1 MLFYLKCCN
10 FATQIT
16 KLYDFLKIR
25 ISGFCVLFNSSVII
39 LLSSFIMNQPLLVYN
54 SLTRRKELFTPLHAP
69 FVGMYVCGPTVYGD
83 AHLGHARPAITF
95 DIVFR
100 YLKHLGYKV
109 RYVRN
114 ITDVGHLE
122 HDADEGEDK
131 IAKKA
136 RLEQLEPMEVAQYY
150 TNRYHEAMAALNV
163 LPPSIEPHA
172 TGHIIEQIELVK
184 QILDNGLAY
193 ESNGSVYFDVQK
205 YNEKHHYGV
214 LSGRNLDDII
224 NNSRELAGV
233 DEKHNQADFALWKKA
248 QPEHIMRW
256 PSPWSDGFPGWHCE
270 CTAMGRKY
278 LGSHCDIHGGGM
290 DLVFPHHECEIAQAV
305 ASQGDQMVTY
315 WIHNNMITINGQ
327 KMGKS
332 LGNFI
337 TLPEFF
343 AGTHE
348 KLDRAY
354 SPMTIR
360 FFILQAHYRSTVD
373 FSNEALQ
380 AAEKGLERLLDAYKA
395 LTGLATNNAQNS
407 SVPAV
412 TAEWVE
418 ELRQK
423 CYDAMNDDFAT
434 PNVISQLF
442 EAARIINSVADKKM
456 SISSDVLTK
465 LTEVFE
471 LFAFDLLGLRKS
483 AAASSEG
490 GNDAREEAFGK
501 VVDMLLEQRMK
512 AKANKDWAT
521 SDLIR
526 DNLAALGFEV
536 KDTKDGFSWKLNK

>member
-1 MLFYLKCCN
+1 MEQTLF
-10 FATQIT
+10 
-16 KLYDFLKIR
+16 
-25 ISGFCVLFNSSVII
+25 
-39 LLSSFIMNQPLLVYN
+39 VYN
-54 SLTRRKELFTPLHAP
+54 TLSRRKEEFKPLHAP
-69 FVGMYVCGPTVYGD
+69 HVGMYVCGPTVYGD

-136 RLEQLEPMEVAQYY
+136 RLEELEPMEVAQYF
-150 TNRYHEAMAALNV
+150 TNRFHEAMDALNV

-172 TGHIIEQIELVK
+172 TGHIIEQEQLVK
-184 QILDNGLAY
+184 EILDNGFAY
-193 ESNGSVYFDVQK
+193 ESNGSIYFDVEA
-205 YNEKHHYGV
+205 YNKKHHYGV

-233 DEKHNQADFALWKKA
+233 GEKKNQADFALWKKA

-256 PSPWSDGFPGWHCE
+256 PSPWSEGFPGWHCE

-278 LGSHCDIHGGGM
+278 LGNHFDIHGGGM
-290 DLVFPHHECEIAQAV
+290 DLIFPHHECEIAQAV
-305 ASQGDQMVTY
+305 ASQGDEMVRY

-332 LGNFI
+332 LNNFI
-337 TLPEFF
+337 TLPQFF
-343 AGTHE
+343 SGDHE
-348 KLDRAY
+348 KLERPY

-373 FSNEALQ
+373 FSNDALQ
-380 AAEKGLERLLDAYKA
+380 AAEKGLSRLLDAWKA
-395 LTGLATNNAQNS
+395 LSVIQPVEKDATVDTEYAN
-407 SVPAV
+407 
-412 TAEWVE
+412 
-418 ELRQK
+418 ELRRK
-423 CYDAMNDDFAT
+423 CYEALNDDFNT
-434 PNVISQLF
+434 PIVISNLF
-442 EAARIINSVADKKM
+442 DACRVINQILDKKAT
-456 SISSDVLTK
+456 ISSTALDTLK
-465 LTEVFE
+465 EVFH
-471 LFAFDLLGLRKS
+471 LFAFELLGLRESGVS
-483 AAASSEG
+483 AAA
-490 GNDAREEAFGK
+490 GNDGNTDREEAFGK

-526 DNLAALGFEV
+526 DNLSALGFEV